1 MKKCIKTENKYNLYY
16 NYIYMPETYDKH
28 KAFTD
33 IVIIGSGIAG
43 LYSAFLIQQMSPQT
57 SFVILE
63 KYKKQWIGGRLG
75 NEMFC
80 GTEIVTGAG
89 VGRSKKDV
97 LLMKLLK
104 ELHLPIEHGVLVPFY
119 SSTIKRMDINKTM
132 ELLKGIYK
140 TNPYKH
146 PVTFKQFA
154 SRALGKEKY
163 QTFIENIGYTDYEN
177 EDALQTLENYGME
190 DNACCLKIAH
200 VPWKK
205 LVLALV
211 ESIGGKNIKTSQE
224 VVHIHKINETPELP
238 FLVETA
244 QGTQYICNKII
255 VATTIDGIREI
266 IPGAQSKNSIYQEI
280 HGQTFLR
287 LYGKFTKP
295 STLIMKEYVKGYTIV
310 SGPIQKIIPMDAEK
324 GIYMIS
330 YSDNNN
336 AMFLKKYLK
345 NTTQNRSIICKLL
358 ELSLG
363 IPSGSLHLITM
374 KDYYWPI
381 GTHYY
386 SPLNIQKYK
395 NRETFIWQAQHPDP
409 NILVVGEVV
418 STNQGWTEGALESVQ
433 MVLTKKWILQ

>member
-1 MKKCIKTENKYNLYY
+1 
-16 NYIYMPETYDKH
+16 MPETYDKH
-28 KAFTD
+28 KLFTD
-33 IVIIGSGIAG
+33 VVIIGSGIAG
-43 LYSAFLIQQMSPQT
+43 LYSAFLLQQMSPQT

-104 ELHLPIEHGVLVPFY
+104 DLHIPVDHGLLEPFY
-119 SSTIKRMDINKTM
+119 SNTIKRVDINKTM
-132 ELLKGIYK
+132 ELLKIAHKRYK
-140 TNPYKH
+140 QYPS
-146 PVTFKQFA
+146 VTFKQFA
-154 SRALGKEKY
+154 THVLGKEKY

-190 DNACCLKIAH
+190 DNTCCLKIAH
-200 VPWKK
+200 VPWKQ

-211 ESIGGKNIKTSQE
+211 ECIGEKNIKTSQE
-224 VVHIHKINETPELP
+224 VAHIHKINENPELP
-238 FLVETA
+238 FLVETF
-244 QGTQYICNKII
+244 QGTQYICNKVI

-266 IPGAQSKNSIYQEI
+266 VPGAQSKNSIYQEI
-280 HGQTFLR
+280 HGQPFLR

-295 STLIMKEYVKGYTIV
+295 SALIMKEYVKGYTIV
-310 SGPIQKIIPMDAEK
+310 SGPIQKMIPMNAEK
-324 GIYMIS
+324 GVYMIS

-336 AMFLKKYLK
+336 AIFLKKYLK
-345 NTTQNRSIICKLL
+345 NTIQNRSVICKLI
-358 ELSLG
+358 EKSLG
-363 IPSGSLHLITM
+363 IPEGILHLTTI

-386 SPLNIQKYK
+386 TPLNIQKYK

-409 NILVVGEVV
+409 NILVVGEAV

-433 MVLTKKWILQ
+433 MALTKKWILQ